1 MLVAWWLAK
10 HGLLQW
16 LLLCIREGK
25 MVAHLFICFF
35 VSELWI
41 ILFFF
46 LVYLF
51 LTCLCIGYSLG
62 LVLDVSRIKI

>member
-1 MLVAWWLAK
+1 MVVSKTWV
-10 HGLLQW
+10 
-16 LLLCIREGK
+16 IT
-25 MVAHLFICFF
+25 MVAFMYQGRKDGGPSVYLFFF

-51 LTCLCIGYSLG
+51 LTCLCIGYFLG